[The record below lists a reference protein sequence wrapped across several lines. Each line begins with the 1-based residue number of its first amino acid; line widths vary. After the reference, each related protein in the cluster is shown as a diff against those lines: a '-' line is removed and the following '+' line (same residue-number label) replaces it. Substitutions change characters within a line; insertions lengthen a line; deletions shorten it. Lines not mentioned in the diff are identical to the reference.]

1 MAKPKKTEVDQ
12 RLLDSWTPPE
22 AAGEPLGCVGTTFT
36 FEPAFFE
43 EHCLSRFLRLETDPR
58 EDGAAYLI
66 EREEKLATARSFV
79 LVDRMHADG
88 SASPRWDVISVR
100 APGGIFHAKI
110 SLLAWHGWV
119 RLIIGSANL
128 TEPGYRKNQEVFGVL
143 DFHDGGTVPLNVL
156 TESLD
161 FLGRILSFCPG
172 SPNEAGPKSRL
183 VTFLRNVRSASSRWT
198 TKALGI
204 WESAQV
210 ATVFL
215 GPAEGFDGSVL
226 KRLGQ
231 LVRDRGGPAYNA
243 CVLSPFFDTPKEG
256 TYPATNELLGALT
269 DRGSRE
275 IEYMVVHHET
285 LPDGRIRLRAPRSLI
300 ELGKK
305 SALFSVWPITEELS
319 GDFRPLHAKSVW
331 LWNDDWHVYMIGSSN
346 FTSAGLGLSGRA
358 SNFEANIA
366 YLFRSGS
373 SIEKWMDQ
381 TLPPFKDSLYTF
393 DRVIWE
399 PIDEQQGEDAS
410 VDAMLPAGF
419 EEALFE
425 PREDS
430 GALLLRFGKDLPVNW
445 TITFEGLSGNV
456 FSVEEWRS
464 LNSPTQ
470 ARITW
475 NTKAVPNQLKVIWT
489 DRLQQTQSARWP
501 VNVTDPSQLAPPDQL
516 RNLSLSTLLD
526 ILCSGRPLHEA
537 ITAASLGNGSN
548 FGQNGEIP
556 PKLDPLRRI
565 SSETFLLQR
574 TRRVAKAIAQLM
586 ETLNRP
592 VVHRDALTW
601 RLRGPVGPCALAKA
615 IATESSSPG
624 EAAFLLSEIVLV
636 LQRIDTR
643 KISVGISRKEVDGEI
658 SKVIE
663 DLKTMISNRLASG
676 EIPQSMSTYIA
687 AAVRET

>member
-22 AAGEPLGCVGTTFT
+22 AAGEPLGCIGTTFT

-66 EREEKLATARSFV
+66 EREEKLAIARVFV

-100 APGGIFHAKI
+100 PRGGIFHAKI
-110 SLLAWHGWV
+110 SLLAWHGWI

-128 TEPGYRKNQEVFGVL
+128 TEPGYRKNQEVYAVL

-172 SPNEAGPKSRL
+172 FPNEAGPKSRL
-183 VTFLRNVRSASSRWT
+183 VAFLRNVRSASSRWT
-198 TKALGI
+198 TKPLGI

-231 LVRDRGGPAYNA
+231 LARDRGGPAYNA

-275 IEYMVVHHET
+275 IQYMVVHET
-285 LPDGRIRLRAPRSLI
+285 LPDGRVRLRAPRSLI
-300 ELGKK
+300 ESGKK
-305 SALFSVWPITEELS
+305 SAVFSVWPVTEELS
-319 GDFRPLHAKSVW
+319 GDLRPLHAKSVW
-331 LWNDDWHVYMIGSSN
+331 LWNDDWHVYMVGSSN

-373 SIEKWMDQ
+373 SIEKWMEQ
-381 TLPPFKDSLYTF
+381 TLPPFKDFLDDF

-399 PIDEQQGEDAS
+399 PIDKQNGEDAIS
-410 VDAMLPAGF
+410 GAVLPAGF

-425 PREDS
+425 PSEDS
-430 GALLLRFGKDLPVNW
+430 GALLLRFGKDLPARW
-445 TITFEGLSGNV
+445 TITFEGLSGSV

-475 NTKAVPNQLKVIWT
+475 TTRTVPNQLKVIWT
-489 DRLQQTQSARWP
+489 DKLQQTQSARWP

-537 ITAASLGNGSN
+537 ITANSLGNGSN
-548 FGQNGEIP
+548 SSANGEIP
-556 PKLDPLRRI
+556 PELDPLRRI

-574 TRRVAKAIAQLM
+574 TRRVAKAIAQLI
-586 ETLNRP
+586 ENLSRP

-636 LQRIDTR
+636 LRRIDTR
-643 KISVGISRKEVDGEI
+643 KISVGVSRKAVDGEI

-663 DLKTMISNRLASG
+663 DLRAMISERLESG
-676 EIPQSMSTYIA
+676 DIPQSMSTYIA
-687 AAVRET
+687 AAMQET